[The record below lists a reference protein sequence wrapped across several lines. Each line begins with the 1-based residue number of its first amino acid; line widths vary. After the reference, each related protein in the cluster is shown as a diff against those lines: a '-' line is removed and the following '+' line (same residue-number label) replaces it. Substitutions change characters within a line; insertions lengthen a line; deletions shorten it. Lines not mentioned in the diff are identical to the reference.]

1 MLVRRKPLGA
11 SGAVL
16 TLTGNCSM
24 ADYYY
29 STQTFLAWC
38 LNHYFHDGNHWV
50 WLAKPVYPYRLPN
63 PKSSN
68 PFLIYQDLYMPW
80 KDQDDFDKSINQ
92 ARLNLRKG
100 VTANEGKLQP
110 GWKRRLE
117 RVCDTVHI
125 VFFYPIVYRVD
136 ITNIPQ
142 QRRLTEGSGL
152 VRSDE
157 YLIKDLL
164 ENEFEILFLDF
175 KNDRDFATLQKG
187 SVTREAAL
195 EILEGRSK

>member
-1 MLVRRKPLGA
+1 
-11 SGAVL
+11 
-16 TLTGNCSM
+16 
-24 ADYYY
+24 
-29 STQTFLAWC
+29 
-38 LNHYFHDGNHWV
+38 
-50 WLAKPVYPYRLPN
+50 
-63 PKSSN
+63 
-68 PFLIYQDLYMPW
+68 MPW
-80 KDQDDFDKSINQ
+80 KDQDEFDKFINQ

-152 VRSDE
+152 VGSDE